1 MLLIDNQ
8 AVARLLTMEMTMAA
22 LERSYLDL
30 SQGRAVC
37 RPRIDISIPTSDPA
51 KDYRW
56 GTMEGGS
63 VDGYF
68 AIRMKSDIIYHA
80 TAPDGT
86 RTQEKYCQRPG
97 LFCGLILLTSVET
110 GEPLAL
116 INDGV
121 LQHMRVGGDGG
132 LGVKFMA
139 RQGAEVVGMLGSGGM
154 AETHMLSFMQA
165 RRIRKLQVYSPTKA
179 NREAFG
185 RRMAEAHGI
194 EVQVCDSPEQVYR
207 GADIVA
213 ALTDAAAPVLDGSLL
228 EPGTHVVNIG
238 GGGLPDRATLA
249 RIDVYLRFGD
259 APAPQGHDDW
269 QLDDE
274 FLTWRATAGTP
285 GAEATGAG
293 TPDTRPKAKRAHGVM
308 LADKR
313 VTLRELL
320 DGAKP
325 GRTSEAQITWSE
337 RGNLQGAQFYA
348 VAGRVYE
355 AARAAGLGH
364 ELPSEWFLQSVRN

>member
-1 MLLIDNQ
+1 MQGAAMLLIDNATVSQ
-8 AVARLLTMEMTMAA
+8 LLTMEMTMAA
-22 LERSYLDL
+22 LEQSYLDL
-30 SQGRAVC
+30 AQGRGIC
-37 RPRIDISIPTSDPA
+37 RPRIDVSIPTGDPD
-51 KDYRW
+51 KEYRW

-63 VDGYF
+63 SGGYF

-139 RQGAEVVGMLGSGGM
+139 RGDAAVVGMLGSGGM
-154 AETHMLSFMQA
+154 ADTHMLSFTLA
-165 RRIRKLQVYSPTKA
+165 RKVRKLQVYSPTKA

-185 RRMAEAHGI
+185 RRMAERHGI
-194 EVQVCDSPEQVYR
+194 EVQVCDRPEQVYR

-213 ALTDAAAPVLDGSLL
+213 SLTDAAAPVLDGSLL

-238 GGGLPDRATLA
+238 GGGLPDRATMD
-249 RIDVYLRFGD
+249 RVDVYLRFGD
-259 APAPQGHDDW
+259 APSPEGHEDW
-269 QLDDE
+269 PLDDE
-274 FLTWRATAGTP
+274 YLSWRA
-285 GAEATGAG
+285 GAAN
-293 TPDTRPKAKRAHGVM
+293 PRKAKRGHGVM
-308 LADKR
+308 LPEKR
-313 VTLRELL
+313 VTLRELVEGL
-320 DGAKP
+320 KP
-325 GRTSEAQITWSE
+325 GRSSDDQITWSE
-337 RGNLQGAQFYA
+337 RGNLQGAQFHA
-348 VAGRVYE
+348 VAGKVYE
-355 AARAAGLGH
+355 AAHAASLGH
-364 ELPSEWFLQSVRN
+364 ELPTEWFLQTVRN